1 MGTIT
6 KENPWK
12 GLNFYR
18 EKDKNDFFGREEDIE
33 RLSLYIIN
41 NAQTVLFG
49 KSGIGK
55 SSILNAGVFPVAR
68 EHGLFPVPIKLIH
81 NGSKS
86 YLQQIKDKVAKVVE
100 RQGASTHELVPPIN
114 EQSETLWEYLHRT
127 IIYDSDG
134 RRVRLLLVIDQFE
147 EIFTLQQKEDVKES
161 FFAELADL
169 LNDVT
174 PLYVAN
180 AQNNRGDNVD
190 GRAERQYVEKKDS
203 EIEVDLNLNEGKDE
217 KKYLERSEFHI
228 VLTLRD
234 DFLGCLE
241 RYTANIPCMKTN
253 RYALQPL
260 NKAQAEKIITMPR
273 ENLIADGVTGLIIQ
287 KVTDKTDNRLNGL
300 LESSVDA
307 AMLSLYL
314 SRLYTKRNDDDE
326 QITVEL
332 VQQFSDNI
340 IKDFYEDAVKDIPVE
355 TIERLEDELL
365 TFDDRRNNVSVRDFV
380 KMGVPESVI
389 RSLVDEKKLLRQFN
403 YGGDI
408 RVEYMHDVLCNVA
421 SNRIEQRELRKSKEK
436 IEKKEIELKKK
447 EDKILWYYRTFRI
460 VFLLFLADLSLTSAF
475 YKSKG
480 TSFSDQI
487 IQKYTFFKQT
497 MLSQY
502 AKLFI
507 LNSHIWLSV
516 LMIAFA
522 LTYVVLLRR
531 TRWSRK
537 GICVRIIGYLVMSF
551 LICFFM
557 YWLICSWGISA
568 TLANFIAIFISVAIY
583 IFMVAGKDT
592 ATSFIQKL
600 VNLFKNLLS

>member
-203 EIEVDLNLNEGKDE
+203 EIEIDLN
-217 KKYLERSEFHI
+217 
-228 VLTLRD
+228 
-234 DFLGCLE
+234 
-241 RYTANIPCMKTN
+241 
-253 RYALQPL
+253 
-260 NKAQAEKIITMPR
+260 
-273 ENLIADGVTGLIIQ
+273 
-287 KVTDKTDNRLNGL
+287 
-300 LESSVDA
+300 
-307 AMLSLYL
+307 
-314 SRLYTKRNDDDE
+314 
-326 QITVEL
+326 
-332 VQQFSDNI
+332 
-340 IKDFYEDAVKDIPVE
+340 
-355 TIERLEDELL
+355 
-365 TFDDRRNNVSVRDFV
+365 
-380 KMGVPESVI
+380 
-389 RSLVDEKKLLRQFN
+389 
-403 YGGDI
+403 
-408 RVEYMHDVLCNVA
+408 
-421 SNRIEQRELRKSKEK
+421 
-436 IEKKEIELKKK
+436 
-447 EDKILWYYRTFRI
+447 
-460 VFLLFLADLSLTSAF
+460 
-475 YKSKG
+475 
-480 TSFSDQI
+480 
-487 IQKYTFFKQT
+487 
-497 MLSQY
+497 
-502 AKLFI
+502 
-507 LNSHIWLSV
+507 
-516 LMIAFA
+516 
-522 LTYVVLLRR
+522 
-531 TRWSRK
+531 
-537 GICVRIIGYLVMSF
+537 
-551 LICFFM
+551 
-557 YWLICSWGISA
+557 ISA
-568 TLANFIAIFISVAIY
+568 HRFFNS
-583 IFMVAGKDT
+583 
-592 ATSFIQKL
+592 
-600 VNLFKNLLS
+600 